1 MASRQSSW
9 RVTDLLSPQGRGYSH
24 HTQRPLNCLLFI
36 LPWLLVFEVGMLWRQ
51 THIPSRPMPSLVA
64 CKLIERFVELLG
76 ASGLYFPGLLLVA
89 ILLGWHIVTRYPWTI
104 EWPTLFGMLGES
116 IVWAIP
122 LYVFNSVLQQARQGS
137 VASVWTDDLILSIGA
152 GIYEELVFRL
162 IAITLL
168 SLILIDVFAM
178 NKNATM
184 VFIFLFSSALF
195 AAQHHQPF
203 GNDPFDTVKFL
214 FRTGAGL
221 YLTGI
226 FVFRGFG
233 IAVGSHAIYD
243 IIVVTISALQHAGQV
258 PG

>member
-1 MASRQSSW
+1 M
-9 RVTDLLSPQGRGYSH
+9 TNLLSPQGRGYFH
-24 HTQRPLNCLLFI
+24 RTQRPLNCLLFV
-36 LPWLLVFEVGMLWRQ
+36 LPWLIVFEAGLLWRQ
-51 THIPSRPMPSLVA
+51 THASHPLPSLVA

-89 ILLGWHIVTRYPWTI
+89 ILLGWHIVSKHPWTF
-104 EWPTLFGMLGES
+104 EWSTLFGMLGES
-116 IVWAIP
+116 VVWAIP
-122 LYVFNSVLQQARQGS
+122 LYVLNSVLHQARRGS
-137 VASVWTDDLILSIGA
+137 AESLWVDDLILSIGA

-168 SLILIDVFAM
+168 SLILIDVFAL
-178 NKNATM
+178 NKNATL
-184 VFIFLFSSALF
+184 VFIFLFSAALF

-233 IAVGSHAIYD
+233 IAAGCHAVYD
-243 IIVVTISALQHAGQV
+243 IMVVTIAAVRYAG
-258 PG
+258 PA